1 MTCSLISEPFIVIDD
16 FSPLWYDIPTVN
28 SKGGIVVPKDG
39 QAMSS
44 LEMRNLILEA
54 LAEEDKA
61 NTPYGMT
68 FKMYGY
74 KGCVSDL
81 RAIVEYLAVK
91 HNIIDKEVEF
101 SATAWGVPGGMRYY
115 KRNTNFDDDEL
126 NLFTEEVH
134 QLMFQNVLS
143 PGATRNYGDDW
154 PYFHVTKYGLEC
166 LKYKDVLPYDPDGY
180 LRRLSAI
187 VSVDEWEKFY
197 VAQSLRCFN
206 AGALEASIIMLVLA
220 GEYLAG
226 KLIDAMDAFLAKNE
240 QALSTQFSTALSGL
254 TQISRK
260 YAEYDKILKE
270 VLKQTDGSGN
280 CKYPALKS
288 LSPQLD
294 VPAKTVYAT
303 FLRLTRNELAHPT
316 DVRMD
321 RIECLTML
329 ISYIKYCET
338 QHQYLDFYTS
348 NT

>member
-1 MTCSLISEPFIVIDD
+1 M
-16 FSPLWYDIPTVN
+16 
-28 SKGGIVVPKDG
+28 PKDG
-39 QAMSS
+39 QVMSS
-44 LEMRNLILEA
+44 LEMRNLIIDA
-54 LAEEDKA
+54 LAEEDPA
-61 NTPYGMT
+61 NTPHEMT

-74 KGCVSDL
+74 KGCVSNL
-81 RAIVEYLAVK
+81 RAIVEFLAVK
-91 HNIIDKEVEF
+91 RGLTDKVVEF
-101 SATAWGVPGGMRYY
+101 TPTAWGVPGGMLYY
-115 KRNTNFDDDEL
+115 KSNTNFDYDEL
-126 NLFTEEVH
+126 DLFTEEVH
-134 QLMFQNVLS
+134 SLMFQNVLS
-143 PGATRNYGDDW
+143 PGATRSYGDDW

-180 LRRLSAI
+180 LQRLSAI
-187 VSVDEWEKFY
+187 SSVDEWETFY

-206 AGALEASIIMLVLA
+206 AGALEASIIMLGLA

-226 KLIDAMDAFLAKNE
+226 KLIAAMSAFLAKNE
-240 QALSTQFSTALSGL
+240 QTLSTQFSTALLKS
-254 TQISRK
+254 TQISKK
-260 YAEYDKILKE
+260 YAEYENALSE
-270 VLKQTDGSGN
+270 VLKQKDGTGN
-280 CKYPALKS
+280 YKYPALKS